1 VEEVKAGQF
10 DDDLAA
16 LKAASKEELQ
26 KQYNA
31 REIEPE

>member
-1 VEEVKAGQF
+1 VEEIKGGQF
-10 DDDLAA
+10 DPDLAA
-16 LKAASKEELQ
+16 LKAASLEELQ